1 MAASLKMPR
10 ANVLH
15 VSALLCLSLC
25 AACKKTAELTQ
36 QDAAV
41 AAADDGGDEAGS
53 VADDGGQKSGKGRR
67 NLSIEHGTT
76 ALRPK
81 LLVCYTTA
89 LATHPDEKGGTE
101 LSLAIAADGHVK
113 EAKVSGSTLSNDTL
127 DCLRHTAET
136 FGFDPLDKDAMIM
149 VPLYYA
155 PRPDGGGPGTSAA
168 DPLDGGARRRLRDG
182 GPR

>member
-1 MAASLKMPR
+1 MAASLKMFR
-10 ANVLH
+10 AQALGMSVL
-15 VSALLCLSLC
+15 LGLSLC
-25 AACKKTAELTQ
+25 AACKKTAELSP

-41 AAADDGGDEAGS
+41 AFADDAGDDAS
-53 VADDGGQKSGKGRR
+53 SSPDDGGQKSAKGRPR
-67 NLSIEHGTT
+67 NLGIEHGTT

-81 LLVCYTTA
+81 LAACYATA

-101 LSLAIAADGHVK
+101 LTLSIAADGHVK

-136 FGFDPLDKDAMIM
+136 FGFDALDKDVMIM

-155 PRPDGGGPGTSAA
+155 PRPDGGGAGNTDMS
-168 DPLDGGARRRLRDG
+168 DGGARRRLRDG
-182 GPR
+182 GPL